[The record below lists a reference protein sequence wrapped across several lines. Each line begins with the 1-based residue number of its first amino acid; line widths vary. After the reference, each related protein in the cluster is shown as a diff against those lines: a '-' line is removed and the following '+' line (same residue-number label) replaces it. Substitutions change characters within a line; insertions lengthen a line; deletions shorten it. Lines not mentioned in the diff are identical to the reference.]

1 MQKEFLDRSAF
12 TDKNSAID
20 LYSNSLRKSFE
31 FDVYG
36 NKTTFNAV
44 VLTKPI
50 FLADADLSSPP
61 PIFASSRPKTN
72 KLSKF
77 AFKAR
82 ILTAEVPTPHQ
93 FLPNPC
99 NPTFTNKVNAK
110 YINQVINLHTTFIS
124 TDDYTKGE
132 SYVPKTGDVVKVE
145 LTKNLFSYNLQFG
158 KFIAVI
164 DNRNGVGIPS
174 TNPNPAAEESIDS
187 ECATAALFAA
197 GAGFGTGG
205 AAIAANDTEARKL
218 AKEFLKKLRDSLL
231 TGANAT
237 YTAREAAVSAAN
249 GLNADGDWEISTG
262 AATILQ
268 SYAPPVLAATGTDST
283 GLSYGLSVCGTKSS
297 KAWKSLY
304 PRQKCV
310 RCKVGG
316 GDSLLHPDF
325 CESIKKVHDA
335 AIAHMSATYPDA
347 PKTMEI
353 NNAGRTTET
362 QIYLRIINQC
372 GDDYNGIMTN
382 SSSKCKIVQAAPP
395 MSSRHEMGLAV
406 DFGGVLTNRGDGGTK
421 AAKLDG
427 SSARNSL
434 LYKWMR
440 KTIHGKA
447 TFKYNE
453 GCVDCTETITVGSA
467 GASIS
472 NYDREPW
479 HWSFDG
485 H

>member
-1 MQKEFLDRSAF
+1 MQKEFLDRTAF
-12 TDKNSAID
+12 TDKHSALD

-31 FDVYG
+31 FDAYG

-50 FLADADLSSPP
+50 FLADADTSQPP
-61 PIFASSRPKTN
+61 PVFAQAPKDSAR
-72 KLSKF
+72 LAKF

-99 NPTFTNKVNAK
+99 NPTFAEEANVK

-124 TDDYTKGE
+124 TDDYTKGDN
-132 SYVPKTGDVVKVE
+132 YVPKTGDVVKVE

-164 DNRNGVGIPS
+164 DSRNGVGIPS
-174 TNPNPAAEESIDS
+174 TNPNPAADESIDS
-187 ECATAALFAA
+187 ACAAASLFAA
-197 GAGFGTGG
+197 GAGFGVVGSGMTDGEARTLAKEYLKRLRDELLG
-205 AAIAANDTEARKL
+205 SSGYTARDAAIAA
-218 AKEFLKKLRDSLL
+218 S
-231 TGANAT
+231 
-237 YTAREAAVSAAN
+237 N
-249 GLNADGDWEISTG
+249 GPDADGDWAIPTG
-262 AATILQ
+262 DGTTYQ
-268 SYAPPVLAATGTDST
+268 NYAPAVLSATGTDSS
-283 GLSYGLSVCGTKSS
+283 GVSYGLSICGTKSS

-316 GDSLLHPDF
+316 GESLLHPDF
-325 CESIKKVHDA
+325 CESIKKIHDA
-335 AIAHMSATYPDA
+335 ATTHMTTTYPTA
-347 PKTMEI
+347 PRTMQI

-372 GDDYNGIMTN
+372 GDDYRGIMTN
-382 SSSKCKIVQAAPP
+382 SSSKCKVVPAAPP

-421 AAKLDG
+421 AAKRDG

-447 TFKYNE
+447 SFIYNE
-453 GCVDCTETITVGSA
+453 CGKDCTETITVGSA

-485 H
+485 R